1 MKKKFALAEFRDVQ
15 STISNNSENFTS
27 HLLIA
32 IEQDEN
38 GFPESTMTMVNA
50 KPLELIGMCTHLIK
64 KLEKI
69 KENTSKKMSEPD
81 DFDGKKFTDS
91 KQFEEMTNSLP
102 KPLAEKIRDIKLRM
116 DAAIARGDFDEMR
129 KIKNEVIG
137 LKNPFDEMND
147 EIKKD
152 MEDLNDFDIN
162 DFK

>member
-1 MKKKFALAEFRDVQ
+1 MKKKFALAEFKDAQTLV
-15 STISNNSENFTS
+15 SNNSHKYTS
-27 HLLIA
+27 HLLIG

-38 GFPESTMTMVNA
+38 GFPESTMAMVSA

-91 KQFEEMTNSLP
+91 KQFEEMTSNLP
-102 KPLAEKIRDIKLRM
+102 TPLAEKIRDIKSRM

-129 KIKNEVIG
+129 RIKNEIIG